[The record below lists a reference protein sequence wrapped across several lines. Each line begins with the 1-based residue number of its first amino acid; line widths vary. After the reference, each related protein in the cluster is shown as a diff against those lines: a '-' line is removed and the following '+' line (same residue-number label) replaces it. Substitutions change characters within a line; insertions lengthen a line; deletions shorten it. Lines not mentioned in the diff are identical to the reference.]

1 MTNDKMTRLS
11 ECRNLGRTGTGNRP
25 RSLRHSIVPLI
36 PYSIRI
42 ALLAAGVLAGCKRG
56 EKSSAPPPRP
66 AAPVQVQKAEQR
78 DITRRVLYTGSLE
91 PVRVARIASPAEG
104 PIVECAVREG
114 DRVVKNQPLVRV
126 GRRRVAE
133 SGLAAAREDFKR
145 QEADFK
151 RVEQLVASGALP
163 GEQLEIARAALKRAE
178 ALVAAAETG
187 ADDYEIAAPWDG
199 MVSKVW
205 ISEGNYVAPRAPL
218 VEIYDPASLRVR
230 FSVPEQ
236 DARFL
241 KTGVPVRVTLDAYPG
256 KTFEG
261 TIERIYPQLEAAT
274 RTFTVEAGV
283 NADVPLFSGQFA
295 RVVVPMETAARAV
308 AIPSAALLALPN
320 GASVVF
326 VAQDEKAVRRPVKT
340 GLEAGGFVQILE
352 GVAPGEDVVVRG
364 QENLKDGAAIKI
376 LGPKKDGAGGA
387 GEARPPKEPA
397 KP

>member
-1 MTNDKMTRLS
+1 
-11 ECRNLGRTGTGNRP
+11 
-25 RSLRHSIVPLI
+25 
-36 PYSIRI
+36 
-42 ALLAAGVLAGCKRG
+42 
-56 EKSSAPPPRP
+56 
-66 AAPVQVQKAEQR
+66 
-78 DITRRVLYTGSLE
+78 
-91 PVRVARIASPAEG
+91 
-104 PIVECAVREG
+104 
-114 DRVVKNQPLVRV
+114 
-126 GRRRVAE
+126 
-133 SGLAAAREDFKR
+133 
-145 QEADFK
+145 
-151 RVEQLVASGALP
+151 
-163 GEQLEIARAALKRAE
+163 
-178 ALVAAAETG
+178 
-187 ADDYEIAAPWDG
+187 